1 MNGASHRCATNEF
14 ETMVKDS
21 KITDLVEKV
30 QSYYPAADAEL
41 MRTAYE
47 FSAKVHQGQKR
58 LSGEPYLIHPLA
70 VANIIAELKLD
81 VPSVVGALL
90 HDTVEDTLTT
100 LDEIRILFGREVA
113 VLVDGVTKLG
123 RANFSSHEEKQAEN
137 FRKMLLAMGKD
148 VRVILIKVADRVHNM
163 RTLDHMPREKQ
174 ILTAQE
180 TLDIYAPLS
189 HRLGIAWIKTE
200 LEDLALKHLH
210 PEIYYQLKRNVAKKK
225 SDREKYID
233 EVISIITKKLDS
245 EGVEAEITGRPK
257 HFYSIYHKMESQ
269 NLLYDQIYDLVAF
282 RILVD
287 TARECYETLGIVHA
301 QWRPVPGR
309 LKDYIALPKP
319 NMYQSLHT
327 SVIGPYGERIEIQ
340 IRTHEMHRVAE
351 EGIAAHWRYKDG
363 EDFQVSDIQRYAWLR
378 QLLEWQESLHDPQE
392 FLHSLKEDLF
402 STAMY
407 VFTPKGDL
415 LNFPKGS
422 TVIDFAYRIHTEVG
436 QRCSGARVNGQLVSL
451 RYILRSGD
459 TVEIITTQQQVP
471 TREWLKWVKTPRA
484 KSKIRNWLKA
494 QQRERSVVLGRQI
507 LETVMQRFQLD
518 YSALTSEGKVDWLI
532 KELGLKDEEA
542 LLAAI
547 GYGRLTTRHV
557 LAKLLPPEKLEAG
570 PKKADGSLQSL
581 FRLVSKERR
590 GLGIR
595 VKGVDDVMVRF
606 ALCCHPLPGEHIVGF
621 ITRGRGVTV
630 HTVGCPIVLE
640 SDPQRKIEVSWEESG
655 QPLRPV
661 KIEVTCVDQP
671 GLLAAISSAIT
682 SADANIAR
690 AQVRTFSSQRAI
702 NTLEVMIKSSE
713 HLKQV
718 LLNISK
724 VSGVY
729 KAVRGRGRAGGNAE
743 VDQTPKEKF

>member
-1 MNGASHRCATNEF
+1 MS
-14 ETMVKDS
+14 KDI

-30 QSYYPAADAEL
+30 QSYFPGADSEL
-41 MRTAYE
+41 IRRAYD

-58 LSGEPYLIHPLA
+58 LSGEPYLIHPMA
-70 VANIIAELKLD
+70 VAGIIAELKLD
-81 VPSVVGALL
+81 VPSVVAGLL
-90 HDTVEDTLTT
+90 HDTVEDTLTS
-100 LDEIRILFGREVA
+100 LDELRDLFGREIA

-123 RANFSSHEEKQAEN
+123 RANFSSREEKQAEN

-148 VRVILIKVADRVHNM
+148 VRVILIKLADRVHNM
-163 RTLDHMPREKQ
+163 RTLDHMPAEKQ

-189 HRLGIAWIKTE
+189 HRLGIAWIKSE
-200 LEDLALKHLH
+200 LEDLALKYLH

-225 SDREKYID
+225 SDREKYIE
-233 EVISIITKKLDS
+233 EVNSIIAKKL
-245 EGVEAEITGRPK
+245 EAEGIEAEVSGRPK
-257 HFYSIYHKMESQ
+257 HFYSIYQKMESQ

-287 TARECYETLGIVHA
+287 TQRECYEALGVVHS

-309 LKDYIALPKP
+309 FKDYIAIPKT

-351 EGIAAHWRYKDG
+351 EGIAAHWRYKEG
-363 EDFQVSDIQRYAWLR
+363 EDFQVSDIQRFSWLR
-378 QLLEWQESLHDPQE
+378 QLLEWQENLQDPQE

-402 STAMY
+402 STTMY

-422 TVIDFAYRIHTEVG
+422 TVIDFAYRIHSEIG
-436 QRCSGARVNGQLVSL
+436 HHCSGARVNGQLVSL
-451 RYILRSGD
+451 KYILRSGD
-459 TVEIITTQQQVP
+459 TVEIITTQQQTP
-471 TREWLKWVKTPRA
+471 TRDWLKWVKTPRA
-484 KSKIRNWLKA
+484 KSKIRNWLKT
-494 QQRERSVVLGRQI
+494 QQRDRSVVLGREI
-507 LETVMQRFQLD
+507 LEGDLHRHRLD
-518 YSALTSEGKVDWLI
+518 FATLRNEGKIGWLTQ
-532 KELGLKDEEA
+532 ELGMKDEEA

-547 GYGRLTTRHV
+547 GYGRITTRHV
-557 LAKLLPPEKLEAG
+557 LSKLVPADQLDAG
-570 PKKADGSLQSL
+570 LKKTGGSLESL
-581 FRLVSKERR
+581 FRLVAKQKR

-595 VKGVDDVMVRF
+595 VKGVDDVLVRF

-630 HTVGCPIVLE
+630 HTVGCPTVLE
-640 SDPQRKIEVSWEESG
+640 SDPHRKIDVSWEENG
-655 QPLRPV
+655 QPPRPV
-661 KIEVTCVDQP
+661 KIEVSCVDQP

-682 SADANIAR
+682 SAEANIAR
-690 AQVRTFSSQRAI
+690 AQVRTYSSQRAI
-702 NTLEVMIKSSE
+702 NTFEVMIKNSE

-718 LLNISK
+718 LQNISK
-724 VSGVY
+724 VKGVY
-729 KAVRGRGRAGGNAE
+729 KAVRARGRAGGKVE
-743 VDQTPKEKF
+743 SEPTPKEEMH